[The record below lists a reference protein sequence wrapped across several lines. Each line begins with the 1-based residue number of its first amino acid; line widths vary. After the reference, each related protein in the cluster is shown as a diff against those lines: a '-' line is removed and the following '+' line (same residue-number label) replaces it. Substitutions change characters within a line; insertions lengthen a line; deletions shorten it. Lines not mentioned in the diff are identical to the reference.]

1 MYHRKKI
8 HQIQGN
14 NNLRKKMVEN
24 QHTTMCWAWLSMN
37 CCTHFWQSSLH
48 TCVSTKSSIEL
59 GSCTRII
66 ACKIKI
72 LSVKYIYKKTNNKE
86 NQCNTK
92 NPTIFFACETKG
104 TWPLMCVV
112 TEPWTNWFRFSTS
125 DCEHHVKLLNV
136 MCWMY
141 STHIASETYGGLKS
155 FKITTSFQPRSS
167 FYFIYCFAFFGAS
180 YQKLLNLYGTN

>member
-1 MYHRKKI
+1 MYPRKKI

-24 QHTTMCWAWLSMN
+24 QHTTKCWAWLSMN

-48 TCVSTKSSIEL
+48 TCVSTKSFIEL

-92 NPTIFFACETKG
+92 NPTIFFA
-104 TWPLMCVV
+104 
-112 TEPWTNWFRFSTS
+112 